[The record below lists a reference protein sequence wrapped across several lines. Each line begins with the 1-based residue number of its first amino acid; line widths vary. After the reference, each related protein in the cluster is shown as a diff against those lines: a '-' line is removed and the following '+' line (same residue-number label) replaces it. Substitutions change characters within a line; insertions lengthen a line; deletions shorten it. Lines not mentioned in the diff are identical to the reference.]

1 MERYMKTI
9 SQKDDNWLRALR
21 YKHNLLDASG
31 TPKSKMRLQYA
42 ILVMMLLSAS
52 HQHEVVK
59 RESGGE
65 KRIVCYYTNWSVYRP
80 GTAKFNPQNI
90 NPYLCTHLI
99 YAFGGLDR
107 ENGLRPYDKYQDIEQ
122 GGYAKFTGLKTYNKA
137 LKTMLA
143 IGGWNEGSARFSP
156 LVADEERRRE
166 FVKNVVKFLRI
177 NHFDGLDLDW
187 EYPAYRDGG
196 KPKDKENYAQLVQEL
211 REEFE
216 RESDKTGRPR
226 LLLTMAVPAGIEYI
240 DKGYDIPRL
249 NKYLDFM
256 NILSYDYHSAFE
268 PSVNHHSPLYSIEE
282 ESEYNFDSQLT
293 IDASVKHYI
302 LKGADPEKL
311 VLGIPTYGRSYTLF
325 NVDSTDLGSPSDG
338 PGEQGDATREKGYLA
353 YYEICANVKDGWT
366 VVQPKETALGPY
378 AYKGN
383 QWVGYDDENIVK
395 RKSQYVNEK
404 NLGGIMFWS
413 IDNDDFRGKC
423 HSRPYPLIEAAK
435 EALIGKASGVASN
448 KLPTPPRGGK
458 GTGISKSSSKLK
470 NHRIPSTTTPAPV
483 TQTTPDPPTTP
494 DPGSDFRCKDE
505 GFFPHPRDC
514 KKYFWCLDSG
524 PSNLGI
530 VAHQFTCPSGLFF
543 NKASDSCDFARNV
556 ICKKKSADSTT
567 TTTTTPKSSSG
578 SKSATTARTTTTTT
592 TTTTEAPIPEEEEY
606 YEEQEDPQTIKQL
619 ISLIKK
625 LGGVAELEKQLES
638 NSNTDSTTPAI
649 SKTLY
654 ERVIS
659 NKNNRYQTL
668 QRNGPTGPQ
677 NEGLP
682 RESGRS
688 SSFRNKD
695 KPTYVTIRRERPTT
709 EKLGSE
715 EYEEAVEEE
724 VAPVEQERPKYTPI
738 QRNRGSQF
746 DGIELEKPTD
756 RSKLK
761 YQSVERFR
769 PKVRDSNKN
778 PTEEEVVEEEA
789 QAPASERRQQ
799 SSTLRYTN
807 IFRSRSSPPDTAT
820 STTSRYVTL
829 QRQRPQPSE
838 SEDVVTT
845 ENELIEDEEM
855 TEERILETTTTQR
868 PRVKVSEVLTTTPGV
883 RTSTRVVTQIV
894 EGATKRQKVPL
905 HMLQQLLKDSENFVD
920 SVTKPYSREVTQ
932 EAVTVAPRVANFRT
946 RRPIVIT
953 TTVRTTPAYIAL
965 RRNRLKT
972 TSTTEASDTT
982 TKHKGF
988 IPSRSRS
995 TTESSSGEVDDPE
1008 RKQSEEVDKD
1018 KPTRGFFPRQRT
1030 TTGTTQSTTRKHFE
1044 RNRFAVRRTT
1054 TTASPQEEEDQ
1065 LFTREYSRDTNV
1077 IRRPVSKPR
1086 FPSRR
1091 LPTTPTTES
1100 LTEVPSSTEKS
1111 TSISSL
1117 EISSSTENH
1126 NSTQSSSPN
1135 SITDSTTELVK
1146 DSTEI
1151 PVISETTSPMPQV
1164 LDVENTTLAKI
1175 ESSEASSELPAI
1187 TTPVSVTIP
1196 VVEITTPSHS
1206 ETTQYNHR
1214 FTRPRNNAVQIISVN
1229 ETLNGTFLGDNDHGS
1244 RNRTKIILRR
1254 KKPTEAH
1261 AQINTISHSTHK
1273 PVSREKVI
1281 IRRKKPEPT
1290 PKALDVTDEDYGFLD
1305 NSVSSSTI
1313 SPQSRGRTRFVTSIK
1328 DELDEDQT
1336 TATSHLRSRTT
1347 AGDRSSTRR
1356 SSNNV
1361 ATTRSQSRSAL
1372 DRGTTVSG
1380 LVTESAKTRSRGVSN
1395 YETTIAPST
1404 NDIDARESRFRGRSR
1419 TTRTYEEV
1427 SRNTERTTTVSES
1440 REARSR
1446 LRSREQDT
1454 TRELHRTDDRRRQR
1468 VIADSSEHAAAGE
1481 NSRPTRIL
1489 QRGQKRFKL
1498 DELVSNEDIKAAAED
1513 EIPHKQSSQTRNL
1526 VTAKRNHG
1534 TDDPKKKV
1542 RRVVLRK
1549 PVKDLAVG
1557 ASGIPDQETY
1567 YNGIDED
1574 PSRGSVKIYDS
1585 LLNED
1590 LEQIDFADDV
1600 AQNGD
1605 VEGDGE
1611 ISRSRRPFNRRP
1623 GSGRTTTTTT
1633 STEVPTTPRQ
1643 RTTVQILKQR
1653 LNRFKSERGQQLRG
1667 TTTSTESIA
1676 LEEEEASTTLRP
1688 RKAEFRR
1695 VIRPSSV
1702 QSLEGSQQLDSS
1714 IEQSVAK
1721 DTVTKTRQYHRE
1733 TSFRPQGHLRQ
1744 TVAPVPRTEPPQ
1756 AYVQSEPAEVATVA
1770 EPSSFDSDESIP
1782 DLANVAVAAIQSL
1795 ATLPPTSPTEQYI
1808 TTTIRPTYREIIE
1821 TTQRPRPPPTRPHRP
1836 PSTTPVIIPVRS
1848 VARSSPRPFS
1858 KVIPGAV
1865 APQGPLRP
1873 IAAVAAGGHLRP
1885 VRPASGTLYDEYDD
1899 FYAEPVDIPLSGKV
1913 RIHNDGYIEC
1923 LDIGN
1928 FPHPFS
1934 CRKFISCAKMEN
1946 SHLLGWEYTCPK
1958 GLSFDPIGG
1967 ICNWNAG
1974 LGCKE

>member
-1 MERYMKTI
+1 
-9 SQKDDNWLRALR
+9 
-21 YKHNLLDASG
+21 
-31 TPKSKMRLQYA
+31 MRIQYA

-156 LVADEERRRE
+156 LVADEERRKE

-216 RESDKTGRPR
+216 RETEKTGRPR

-240 DKGYDIPRL
+240 DKGYDIPKL

-383 QWVGYDDENIVK
+383 QWVGYDDENIVR

-435 EALIGKASGVASN
+435 EALIGKAPGATSN

-458 GTGISKSSSKLK
+458 GTGVSKSSSKLK
-470 NHRIPSTTTPAPV
+470 NHRIPSTSTPAPV

-567 TTTTTPKSSSG
+567 TTTTPQPSTG
-578 SKSATTARTTTTTT
+578 SKSVTTARTTTTST
-592 TTTTEAPIPEEEEY
+592 TTTTEAPVQEEEEY

-625 LGGVAELEKQLES
+625 LGGVAELEKQLEG

-649 SKTLY
+649 SKSLY

-659 NKNNRYQTL
+659 NTNSRYQTL

-688 SSFRNKD
+688 SSFRKD

-709 EKLGSE
+709 EKQVSE
-715 EYEEAVEEE
+715 EYEKEEEEE

-746 DGIELEKPTD
+746 EGIELEKPTD
-756 RSKLK
+756 RNKLK

-769 PKVRDSNKN
+769 PKVRDGNRN
-778 PTEEEVVEEEA
+778 PTEEVPEEEA
-789 QAPASERRQQ
+789 QAPTSERRQQ

-829 QRQRPQPSE
+829 QRQRYQPSE

-845 ENELIEDEEM
+845 ENELIEDEEI
-855 TEERILETTTTQR
+855 TEERILDTTTTQR
-868 PRVKVSEVLTTTPGV
+868 PRVK
-883 RTSTRVVTQIV
+883 
-894 EGATKRQKVPL
+894 
-905 HMLQQLLKDSENFVD
+905 
-920 SVTKPYSREVTQ
+920 
-932 EAVTVAPRVANFRT
+932 
-946 RRPIVIT
+946 
-953 TTVRTTPAYIAL
+953 
-965 RRNRLKT
+965 
-972 TSTTEASDTT
+972 
-982 TKHKGF
+982 
-988 IPSRSRS
+988 
-995 TTESSSGEVDDPE
+995 
-1008 RKQSEEVDKD
+1008 
-1018 KPTRGFFPRQRT
+1018 
-1030 TTGTTQSTTRKHFE
+1030 
-1044 RNRFAVRRTT
+1044 
-1054 TTASPQEEEDQ
+1054 
-1065 LFTREYSRDTNV
+1065 
-1077 IRRPVSKPR
+1077 
-1086 FPSRR
+1086 
-1091 LPTTPTTES
+1091 
-1100 LTEVPSSTEKS
+1100 
-1111 TSISSL
+1111 
-1117 EISSSTENH
+1117 
-1126 NSTQSSSPN
+1126 
-1135 SITDSTTELVK
+1135 
-1146 DSTEI
+1146 
-1151 PVISETTSPMPQV
+1151 
-1164 LDVENTTLAKI
+1164 
-1175 ESSEASSELPAI
+1175 
-1187 TTPVSVTIP
+1187 
-1196 VVEITTPSHS
+1196 
-1206 ETTQYNHR
+1206 
-1214 FTRPRNNAVQIISVN
+1214 
-1229 ETLNGTFLGDNDHGS
+1229 
-1244 RNRTKIILRR
+1244 
-1254 KKPTEAH
+1254 
-1261 AQINTISHSTHK
+1261 
-1273 PVSREKVI
+1273 
-1281 IRRKKPEPT
+1281 
-1290 PKALDVTDEDYGFLD
+1290 
-1305 NSVSSSTI
+1305 
-1313 SPQSRGRTRFVTSIK
+1313 
-1328 DELDEDQT
+1328 
-1336 TATSHLRSRTT
+1336 
-1347 AGDRSSTRR
+1347 
-1356 SSNNV
+1356 
-1361 ATTRSQSRSAL
+1361 
-1372 DRGTTVSG
+1372 
-1380 LVTESAKTRSRGVSN
+1380 
-1395 YETTIAPST
+1395 
-1404 NDIDARESRFRGRSR
+1404 
-1419 TTRTYEEV
+1419 
-1427 SRNTERTTTVSES
+1427 
-1440 REARSR
+1440 
-1446 LRSREQDT
+1446 
-1454 TRELHRTDDRRRQR
+1454 
-1468 VIADSSEHAAAGE
+1468 
-1481 NSRPTRIL
+1481 
-1489 QRGQKRFKL
+1489 
-1498 DELVSNEDIKAAAED
+1498 
-1513 EIPHKQSSQTRNL
+1513 
-1526 VTAKRNHG
+1526 
-1534 TDDPKKKV
+1534 
-1542 RRVVLRK
+1542 
-1549 PVKDLAVG
+1549 
-1557 ASGIPDQETY
+1557 
-1567 YNGIDED
+1567 
-1574 PSRGSVKIYDS
+1574 
-1585 LLNED
+1585 
-1590 LEQIDFADDV
+1590 
-1600 AQNGD
+1600 
-1605 VEGDGE
+1605 

-1623 GSGRTTTTTT
+1623 GGGRATTTTT
-1633 STEVPTTPRQ
+1633 STEVPTTQRQ

-1676 LEEEEASTTLRP
+1676 IEDEASTTLRP

-1702 QSLEGSQQLDSS
+1702 QNLEESQQLDSS

-1721 DTVTKTRQYHRE
+1721 DTVAKTRQYHRE
-1733 TSFRPQGHLRQ
+1733 TSFRPQGHLKQ
-1744 TVAPVPRTEPPQ
+1744 TAAPVPRTEPPQ
-1756 AYVQSEPAEVATVA
+1756 AYVRKEQEAVTVP
-1770 EPSSFDSDESIP
+1770 EESSFDSDDSIP

-1795 ATLPPTSPTEQYI
+1795 ATLPPTSPTDQYI
-1808 TTTIRPTYREIIE
+1808 TTTIRPTFREIIE

-1836 PSTTPVIIPVRS
+1836 PPSTTPAIIPVRS

-1858 KVIPGAV
+1858 KVIPGAL

-1873 IAAVAAGGHLRP
+1873 ITPL
-1885 VRPASGTLYDEYDD
+1885 RPASGTLYDEYDD
-1899 FYAEPVDIPLSGKV
+1899 FYAEPVEIPLSGKV